1 MVSLSHL
8 LICADTSGY
17 FLGLEGFEI
26 ILSAIRTGRARDSG
40 LYYGM
45 LALWGLSYQ
54 KKNHR
59 FLDTGGKCFLT
70 LMLEVCRRHPCER
83 IVRIVVKIL
92 LNLLENPRSSQLIIE
107 DGELLLFLET
117 FSHKTTRQESFRAL
131 MDLFLGRIKQ
141 VKNGA
146 SLGNLDVWVQL
157 LLLL

>member
-8 LICADTSGY
+8 LICANTSGY

-45 LALWGLSYQ
+45 LSLWGLSYQ

-59 FLDTGGKCFLT
+59 FLTTDENCFLA

-83 IVRIVVKIL
+83 IVRILVKIL
-92 LNLLENPRSSQLIIE
+92 LNLLENPTSSQLIIE
-107 DGELLLFLET
+107 DGKLLLFLET
-117 FSHKTTRQESFRAL
+117 FSNKTTRHESFKAL
-131 MDLFLGRIKQ
+131 MGLFLEKIKE
-141 VKNGA
+141 VKNGG
-146 SLGNLDVWVQL
+146 SLRIFFVWVEL
-157 LLLL
+157 LLL